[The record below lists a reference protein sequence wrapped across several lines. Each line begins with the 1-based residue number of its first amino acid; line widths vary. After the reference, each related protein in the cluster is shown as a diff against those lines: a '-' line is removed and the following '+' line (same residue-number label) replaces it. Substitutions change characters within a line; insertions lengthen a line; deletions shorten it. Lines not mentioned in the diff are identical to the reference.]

1 MKATVDT
8 ATQLKGSNF
17 NRLEPASQKRQIKKE
32 NIQELLHRIEALK
45 DRVSNVRLQCE
56 ELRTILNEKPDEA
69 TLCSECGQQIERNE
83 EVVFK
88 GPNEKRTFCKKCF
101 GEMWK

>member
-1 MKATVDT
+1 LKATVDT
-8 ATQLKGSNF
+8 ATQPKGLNF
-17 NRLEPASQKRQIKKE
+17 NRLERASQKRQIKKE
-32 NIQELLHRIEALK
+32 NVQELLHRTEALR
-45 DRVSNVRLQCE
+45 DRVSNLRLQCE

-69 TLCSECGQQIERNE
+69 TLCSECGQKIERNE

-88 GPNEKRTFCKKCF
+88 GANEKRTFCKKCF